1 MAVSII
7 VALLVALLSGM
18 GVGGGGLFAVYLSVF
33 TDVPQLSV
41 QGYNLLFFLFSAGA
55 SVTIQL
61 FRRHVPFFAVGV
73 MILSGI
79 VGALCGV
86 ALTSFFS
93 AGWLRRL
100 FGIMLVSGGI
110 FSLKRTSS
118 VKYATKVSTESDAG
132 DEKTAEGDKNSEE
145 K

>member
-18 GVGGGGLFAVYLSVF
+18 GIGGGGLFAVYLSIF
-33 TDVPQLSV
+33 TDIPQLSV

-55 SVTIQL
+55 SVIIQL
-61 FRRHVPFFAVGV
+61 FRRKIPFFAVGI

-79 VGALCGV
+79 AGALGGV
-86 ALTSFFS
+86 FLTSFLS

-110 FSLKRTSS
+110 VSLKRTSTK
-118 VKYATKVSTESDAG
+118 KYDSKLSTDRTLNT
-132 DEKTAEGDKNSEE
+132 EKTTATGKKGGE

>member
-55 SVTIQL
+55 SVIIQL
-61 FRRHVPFFAVGV
+61 FRRRIPFFAVGI

-79 VGALCGV
+79 AGALGGV
-86 ALTSFFS
+86 FMTSFFS
-93 AGWLRRL
+93 SEWLRQL
-100 FGIMLVSGGI
+100 FGIVLVSGGI
-110 FSLKRTSS
+110 ASLKRTSHK
-118 VKYATKVSTESDAG
+118 KYDGNRSTDSTSNTK
-132 DEKTAEGDKNSEE
+132 KTTDSEE
-145 K
+145 NGGEK

>member
-7 VALLVALLSGM
+7 VALAVAFLSGM

-55 SVTIQL
+55 SVIIQL
-61 FRRHVPFFAVGV
+61 FRRKIPFFAVGI
-73 MILSGI
+73 MIITGIAGALSGFF
-79 VGALCGV
+79 
-86 ALTSFFS
+86 LTSFFS

-110 FSLKRTSS
+110 ISLRRTSRR
-118 VKYATKVSTESDAG
+118 KYDSNLSTDSGTK
-132 DEKTAEGDKNSEE
+132 DEKTADEEE
-145 K
+145 KRGEK

>member
-1 MAVSII
+1 MAVNII

-33 TDVPQLSV
+33 TATPQLSV

-61 FRRHVPFFAVGV
+61 FRRKIPFFAVGV
-73 MILSGI
+73 MILSGV
-79 VGALCGV
+79 VGAVAGV
-86 ALTSFFS
+86 FMTSVFS

-110 FSLKRTSS
+110 ISLKRTSLKKYDNKS
-118 VKYATKVSTESDAG
+118 STDSAVKREKSTDGKENG
-132 DEKTAEGDKNSEE
+132 EE